1 MRVSQLSIAGV
12 WVVEPEQRADERGF
26 FARTVC
32 FEEFSRWGL
41 PANYCQ
47 SSISYNHQRGTLRG
61 MHYQAPPSHE
71 QKLVR
76 CTQGAIYDVVVDLRP
91 ASQTF
96 KQWVAAELTA
106 ANRLALAVP
115 YGCAHGFITLTDGSE
130 VLYMM
135 SEPQNAALATG
146 VRWDDPQFSISW
158 PLQPVVIS
166 ERDAQY
172 PDFTGV
178 AEVK

>member
-1 MRVSQLSIAGV
+1 MKFTELAIAGV
-12 WVVEPEQRADERGF
+12 WVGEPEVRADERGF

-32 FEEFSRWGL
+32 AEEFSKQGL

-47 SSISYNHQRGTLRG
+47 SSISYNHRRGTLRG
-61 MHYQAPPSHE
+61 LHYQAAPSLE

-76 CTQGAIYDVVVDLRP
+76 CTQGVIYDVVVDLRP
-91 ASQTF
+91 ASPTF
-96 KQWVAAELTA
+96 KRWVAAELSA
-106 ANRLALAVP
+106 VNRLALAVP
-115 YGCAHGFITLTDGSE
+115 HGCAHGFITLADGSE

-135 SEPQNAALATG
+135 SEAQNAALATG

-166 ERDAQY
+166 ERDARY
-172 PDFTGV
+172 PDFSGV
-178 AEVK
+178 AAAK